1 MLKRVRHIAVLGE
14 EAFTS
19 VLLLIIVILVF
30 FAALTRYLGSPIN
43 WSVDIAQALF
53 VWVVFIGANQAMRSS
68 GHIGVSLLTDRLP
81 PVMRTLVEIVVGLIV
96 ALFFVAIIVYGIQ
109 VSIVNYGRILQ
120 SLPVSYSFV
129 TLAVPCGAL
138 LMLITTVRR
147 IVANVKTLRGEVSN
161 DSGTA

>member
-1 MLKRVRHIAVLGE
+1 MLKRVRRIAALGE
-14 EAFTS
+14 EALTS
-19 VLLLIIVILVF
+19 ALLLVIVILVF
-30 FAALTRYLGSPIN
+30 IAALTRYLGSPIN

-68 GHIGVSLLTDRLP
+68 GHIGVSLVTDRLP
-81 PVMRTLVEIVVGLIV
+81 PVTRTLIEIGVGLIV
-96 ALFFVAIIVYGIQ
+96 AMFFIAIIVYGIQ

-138 LMLITTVRR
+138 LMLITTVQG
-147 IVANVKTLRGEVSN
+147 IVANVQTLRGGAGN
-161 DSGTA
+161 DSSAV